1 MVFRRIPLIEETAL
15 PHRLAKRPGFMI
27 FWSITI
33 AVTAI
38 ACAALLYAALGRAV
52 NAAMPAGGDSDRH
65 FRALLAGI
73 DADLASGK
81 LGPAEAEA
89 ARGELAREVLRSR
102 ADASPRPRQ
111 DLPKSAFAAGVA
123 GIAALSFGLYTV
135 LGSPDLPSQPLATRP
150 ELAAQSLDMDTAIAR
165 IEAALAENPDDLRG
179 WSVVGPAYMSLGRF
193 ADAENAFRNVLALG
207 GADAGVQTQLA
218 TSLLAQGEESGVAE
232 AQQLLRSA
240 VAADATAPLPR
251 LYLAAELMR
260 IKAYAEA
267 AGYWQQA
274 IDLAQGDEP
283 WLAAAQQGLAAA
295 NNDGVDPAAAEQ
307 QEMIAGMVSGLA
319 ERLASEGGSIEEW
332 TRLVRSYLVLGD
344 TDKAQAAFDAAVT
357 AYPAAFDRGDLDTL
371 ALGAGLKLNGAEP

>member
-1 MVFRRIPLIEETAL
+1 M
-15 PHRLAKRPGFMI
+15 PHRSAKRPGFMI
-27 FWSITI
+27 FWSIII

-38 ACAALLYAALGRAV
+38 ACAALLYAALGRTV
-52 NAAMPAGGDSDRH
+52 NAAMPAGGESDRH
-65 FRALLAGI
+65 FRVLLAGI

-89 ARGELAREVLRSR
+89 ARGELAREVLRAR
-102 ADASPRPRQ
+102 ADAGPRLRQ
-111 DLPKSAFAAGVA
+111 DLPKGAFALGIA
-123 GIAALSFGLYTV
+123 GIAVLSFGLYAV
-135 LGSPDLPSQPLATRP
+135 LGRPDLPSQPLATRP

-165 IEAALAENPDDLRG
+165 IEAALAEDPDDLRG
-179 WSVVGPAYMSLGRF
+179 WSVVGPAYMSLGRY
-193 ADAENAFRNVLALG
+193 ADAENAFRKVLTLG
-207 GADAGVQTQLA
+207 GADATVQTQLA
-218 TSLLAQGEESGVAE
+218 TSLLAQGEETGAAE

-240 VAADATAPLPR
+240 IAADATAPLPR

-357 AYPAAFDRGDLDTL
+357 AYPAAFDRGELDTL
-371 ALGAGLKLNGAEP
+371 ALGAGLTLNGAEP